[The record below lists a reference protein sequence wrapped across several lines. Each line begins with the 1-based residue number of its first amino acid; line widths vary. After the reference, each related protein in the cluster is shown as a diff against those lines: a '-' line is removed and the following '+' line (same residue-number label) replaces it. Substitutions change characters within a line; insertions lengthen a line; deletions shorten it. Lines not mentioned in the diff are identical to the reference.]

1 MKNDFFFI
9 EIIQDFL
16 YQMRIC
22 SFLPSATEII
32 YALNLQD
39 ELYGVT
45 HECDYPPEARK
56 KPKLTANN
64 LAYSTNSKEID
75 ASVRESLQNGSPIY
89 HLDRA
94 ALSKAAPDIIF
105 TQELC
110 EVCAVS
116 YGEIQRASAKLPN
129 KPEVV
134 SLDTFTLKDIMNSI
148 KKVGSTCG
156 REKEVDD
163 FVGELNSRIE
173 KATSLVKQIQ
183 ESQSGEERK
192 KKVFFME
199 WIDPVMSGGHWMA
212 ELIMR
217 AGGDD
222 IFALHGKNS
231 RRIKWN
237 DVVEYSPDYLIIAP
251 CGFGVERA
259 EREAQVLKELPKWNE
274 IPAVRNH
281 NVYASDGNAYF
292 SRPGPRIVDGLE
304 ILVSILNPK
313 LRKYYE
319 KYGANDF
326 KQIMDSL

>member
-1 MKNDFFFI
+1 
-9 EIIQDFL
+9 
-16 YQMRIC
+16 MRIC

-45 HECDYPPEARK
+45 HECDYPPEAK
-56 KPKLTANN
+56 GKPKLTANN
-64 LAYSTNSKEID
+64 LAVSTNSKEID
-75 ASVRESLQNGSPIY
+75 ASVRASIHNGRPIY
-89 HLDRA
+89 HLDRDV
-94 ALSKAAPDIIF
+94 LSSVAPDVIF

-110 EVCAVS
+110 QVCAVS

-129 KPEVV
+129 NPEVV
-134 SLDTFTLKDIMNSI
+134 SLDTFTLKDIMDSI
-148 KKVGSTCG
+148 KKVGSKCG
-156 REKEVDD
+156 REKEADD
-163 FVGELNSRIE
+163 FVGVLNSRIE
-173 KATSLVKQIQ
+173 KATSLVKEVQGD
-183 ESQSGEERK
+183 EKR
-192 KKVFFME
+192 KVFFME
-199 WIDPVMSGGHWMA
+199 WIDPVMSSGHWMA

-231 RRIKWN
+231 RRVEWKDI
-237 DVVEYSPDYLIIAP
+237 VEYSPDYLIIAP

-259 EREAQVLKELPKWNE
+259 EREAQVLKELPNWYD

-313 LRKYYE
+313 LRKHYE
-319 KYGANDF
+319 EYGPNDF
-326 KQIMDSL
+326 KKIMDS

>member
-1 MKNDFFFI
+1 
-9 EIIQDFL
+9 
-16 YQMRIC
+16 MRIC

-45 HECDYPPEARK
+45 HECDYPPEARG

-64 LAYSTNSKEID
+64 LANSKNSREID
-75 ASVRESLQNGSPIY
+75 ASVRESLRNGSPIY
-89 HLDRA
+89 HLDRE
-94 ALSKAAPDIIF
+94 ALSRAAPDIIF

-129 KPEVV
+129 NPKVV
-134 SLDTFTLKDIMNSI
+134 SLDTFTLKDIMDSI
-148 KKVGSTCG
+148 KKVGSKCG
-156 REKEVDD
+156 REREADD
-163 FVGELNSRIE
+163 FVSELGSRIE
-173 KATSLVKQIQ
+173 KATSLGKEVQ
-183 ESQSGEERK
+183 GEEKR
-192 KKVFFME
+192 KVFFME

-222 IFALHGKNS
+222 IFALHGENS
-231 RRIKWN
+231 RRVNWK
-237 DVVEYSPDYLIIAP
+237 DVVGYSPDYLIIAP

-259 EREAQVLKELPKWNE
+259 EREAQALKELPDWYD
-274 IPAVRNH
+274 IPAVQNK

-313 LRKYYE
+313 LRNYYQN
-319 KYGANDF
+319 YGANDF
-326 KQIMDSL
+326 KQIMFDS

>member
-1 MKNDFFFI
+1 
-9 EIIQDFL
+9 
-16 YQMRIC
+16 MRIC

-45 HECDYPPEARK
+45 HECDYPPEART
-56 KPKLTANN
+56 KPKLSANN
-64 LAYSTNSKEID
+64 LARSTNSKEID
-75 ASVRESLQNGSPIY
+75 ASVRESLQSGNPIY
-89 HLDRA
+89 YLDRD
-94 ALSKAAPDIIF
+94 ALSRAAPDVIF

-116 YGEIQRASAKLPN
+116 YGEIQRASTKLAS
-129 KPEVV
+129 KPEVI
-134 SLDTFTLKDIMNSI
+134 SLDTFTLKDIMESI
-148 KKVGSTCG
+148 KKVGAKCDRG
-156 REKEVDD
+156 KEADD
-163 FVGELNSRIE
+163 FVDQLNARVE
-173 KATSLVKQIQ
+173 KATSLVKEVQKD
-183 ESQSGEERK
+183 EEK
-192 KKVFFME
+192 KKIFFME

-222 IFALHGKNS
+222 IFAQHGKNS
-231 RRIKWN
+231 RRVAWN
-237 DVVEYSPDYLIIAP
+237 DVILYSPDYLVIAP

-259 EREAQVLKELPKWNE
+259 EKEARVLKQLPNWSM

-304 ILVSILNPK
+304 ILVSILNPN
-313 LRKYYE
+313 LRSHYRKF
-319 KYGANDF
+319 GSNDF
-326 KQIMDSL
+326 KQVMDS